1 MILYK
6 IPIYL
11 CEMLKFIISE
21 NGELSILPSRNGT
34 LADTDKLYQDLQV
47 ELLKATREAVYLDI
61 IFKELTLQYTT

>member
-1 MILYK
+1 
-6 IPIYL
+6 
-11 CEMLKFIISE
+11 MLKFIISE
-21 NGELSILPSRNGT
+21 NGELSILPSRNGM